1 MKKILLIEDDEHL
14 RDNIKE
20 LLELSN
26 YEVLI
31 AGNGKDGV
39 EKATHFHPNLII
51 CDIVLPILDG
61 FSVLH
66 LLQRHELLRVTPFI
80 FVSAKTSREDY
91 RKAMELGADDFIT
104 KPFELTELLN
114 AIEIRLRKQEFIT
127 QHIDHNGIHNNQSA
141 DEQLIIREFFHDRN
155 INTYKKKEII
165 YSEGNHLNGLY
176 YLVKGSVK
184 TYLSNESGKSII
196 TDLYNDGDIFG
207 FVPYFKGSNYYD
219 NAVAIEK
226 SELAIIPTVEFETL
240 LNTNHSFSKNM
251 IQMLAKNIHFKE
263 HKLLSIA
270 YNSLRRKVADALIQ
284 IHQKYHSNGSP
295 ISSINISR
303 YNLASIAGTATE
315 SLVRTLS
322 DFQSEKLIEFDKDGG
337 IIILNALKLE
347 RLPN

>member
-1 MKKILLIEDDEHL
+1 MKKILLIEDDSHL
-14 RDNIKE
+14 RENIME

-26 YEVLI
+26 YQVLI
-31 AGNGKDGV
+31 TGNGKDGV
-39 EKATHFHPNLII
+39 EKAIHDKPDLII
-51 CDIVLPILDG
+51 CDIVMPILDG

-66 LLQRHELLRVTPFI
+66 LLQRNDSLKKIPFI
-80 FVSAKTSREDY
+80 FVSAKTNREDY

-114 AIEIRLRKQEFIT
+114 AIEIRFKKQEI
-127 QHIDHNGIHNNQSA
+127 QNHKIESNGNNYIQNA
-141 DEQLIIREFFHDRN
+141 DEQLIINEFFTDRN

-176 YLVKGSVK
+176 YLVRGKVK
-184 TYLSNESGKSII
+184 TFLTNDTGKSII
-196 TDLYNDGDIFG
+196 TDLYKEGDIFG
-207 FVPYFKGSNYYD
+207 YVPYFRGSNYYD
-219 NAVAIEK
+219 NAVAIER
-226 SELAIIPTVEFETL
+226 SDLAIIPSIEFESL
-240 LNTNHSFSKNM
+240 LNNNHSFSKSM

-270 YNSLRRKVADALIQ
+270 YNSLRKKVADALLQ
-284 IHQKYHSNGSP
+284 IHEKFYSNGSTNG
-295 ISSINISR
+295 SIDISR
-303 YNLASIAGTATE
+303 YNLANIAGTATE

-337 IIILNALKLE
+337 IVILNALKLE

>member
-26 YEVLI
+26 YQVLI
-31 AGNGKDGV
+31 AGNGKEGI
-39 EKATHFHPNLII
+39 EKATIFHPNLII

-66 LLQRHELLRVTPFI
+66 LLQRHELLRIIPFL

-114 AIEIRLRKQEFIT
+114 AIEVRLKKQEYQSQLIEL
-127 QHIDHNGIHNNQSA
+127 NGNNIHESA
-141 DEQLIIREFFHDRN
+141 DENIIIREFFHDRN
-155 INTYKKKEII
+155 LYTYKKKEII

-176 YLVKGSVK
+176 YLVNGRVK
-184 TYLSNESGKSII
+184 TYLTNEAGKSII

-207 FVPYFKGSNYYD
+207 YVPYFKGSNYYD

-226 SELAIIPTVEFETL
+226 TELAIIPSSEFETL
-240 LNTNHSFSKNM
+240 LNNNHSFSKNI
-251 IQMLAKNIHFKE
+251 IQMLARNIHFKE

-295 ISSINISR
+295 ICGINISR

>member
-26 YEVLI
+26 YQVLI

-39 EKATHFHPNLII
+39 EKAVQHNPDLII

-66 LLQRHELLRVTPFI
+66 LLQRHESLRTTPFI
-80 FVSAKTSREDY
+80 IVTAKTGREEY
-91 RKAMELGADDFIT
+91 RKAMELGADDFLT

-114 AIEIRLRKQEFIT
+114 AIETRLKKYEF
-127 QHIDHNGIHNNQSA
+127 QSKRIELKDKSNYHLA
-141 DEQLIIREFFHDRN
+141 DEQLVIKEFFNDRN
-155 INTYKKKEII
+155 INIYKKKEII

-176 YLVKGSVK
+176 YLVRGKVK
-184 TYLSNESGKSII
+184 TYLTNDAGKSII

-207 FVPYFKGSNYYD
+207 YVPYFKGSNYYD

-226 SELAIIPTVEFETL
+226 SELAIIPSTEFETL
-240 LNTNHSFSKNM
+240 LSNNHSFSKNM

-284 IHQKYHSNGSP
+284 IHQKYHNNGNP

-303 YNLASIAGTATE
+303 YNLANIAGTATE